1 MDNNQSFDAS
11 FKELQE
17 ISKKLDDKA
26 ITVDSLVESIEKAAN
41 LIAICEKKLTE
52 TEKRVEVILDN
63 LNQDNQ

>member
-11 FKELQE
+11 FKELQQ

-26 ITVDSLVESIEKAAN
+26 ITVDSLVESVEKAAN

-63 LNQDNQ
+63 ISQDDK